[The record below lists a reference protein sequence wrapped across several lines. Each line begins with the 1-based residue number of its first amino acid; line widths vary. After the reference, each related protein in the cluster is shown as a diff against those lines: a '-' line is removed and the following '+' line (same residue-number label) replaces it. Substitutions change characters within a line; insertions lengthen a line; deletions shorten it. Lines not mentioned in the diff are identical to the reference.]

1 MFSHSVGFLLILL
14 MISFIVKKAFKPD
27 VVPLVYFFFCF
38 HYQRRYIGKNIA
50 IRDVWDLTA
59 YVSFWVFLIQPIR
72 SAFLSIFSSDEKK
85 SLISI
90 MTFITISS
98 CCAFFLTIL
107 KIYLFILL
115 LFKYSFLYLPFPL
128 PSPFN
133 LWTQKSVFGQELCGI
148 DNKCMPPKQ
157 FLDTVLFSLPLFKST
172 I

>member
-1 MFSHSVGFLLILL
+1 MPFAHFLIGWFVFLLFSCIIFFYILEINLLLDVSLTNMFSHSVGLLLILL

-85 SLISI
+85 NLISI

-98 CCAFFLTIL
+98 CCAFFSHYF
-107 KIYLFILL
+107 KNLFIYFIVVQVQFSVLA
-115 LFKYSFLYLPFPL
+115 FSPAQPF
-128 PSPFN
+128 
-133 LWTQKSVFGQELCGI
+133 
-148 DNKCMPPKQ
+148 
-157 FLDTVLFSLPLFKST
+157 
-172 I
+172 